1 MEPAMSEP
9 PDDDDDDHDE
19 TGGFTPASSTEAK
32 WGVIAVLVVLAIC
45 IALNFIFPHWR
56 PK

>member
-19 TGGFTPASSTEAK
+19 TGGFTPASKTEAK
-32 WGVIAVLVVLAIC
+32 WGIIIVLVVLAIC
-45 IALNFIFPHWR
+45 LVLQYFFPEWP